1 MKTQEPTSVGGKK
14 CHSVHSLHDGK
25 VSTGSGFM
33 PLCLFFSF
41 FIFKLHYYYYHY
53 YFESSS
59 HFFLRCRSNSKITT
73 DLPA

>member
-33 PLCLFFSF
+33 PLCLFFPF
-41 FIFKLHYYYYHY
+41 LY
-53 YFESSS
+53 SSYITIIIIII
-59 HFFLRCRSNSKITT
+59 LRVVVTFS
-73 DLPA
+73 